1 MGGLPADGGLNAPL
15 RTDDL
20 HQALKRLMAA
30 IRSGDGEALRAG
42 LAEVDRRR
50 DALGDDAPPMLRHYL
65 ERRSYEKAI
74 AFLEGRDESIEAGG

>member
-1 MGGLPADGGLNAPL
+1 ME
-15 RTDDL
+15 TVEL
-20 HQALKRLMAA
+20 HQALERLMAA
-30 IRSGDGEALRAG
+30 VRSGDGEALRAG

>member
-1 MGGLPADGGLNAPL
+1 ME
-15 RTDDL
+15 TVEL
-20 HQALKRLMAA
+20 HQALQRLMAA
-30 IRSGDGEALRAG
+30 VRSGDGEALRAG

>member
-1 MGGLPADGGLNAPL
+1 MA
-15 RTDDL
+15 TDQL
-20 HQALKRLMAA
+20 HQALKGLMAA

-65 ERRSYEKAI
+65 DRRSYEKAI
-74 AFLEGRDESIEAGG
+74 AFLEGRDESLRPES